1 MSEIKNKTDY
11 VLDLDNIDAS
21 IKAIVGVDPNKIELS
36 DWFGS
41 CQYQRSEL
49 FHRLLDKVG
58 HEALGI
64 TFTKAHKKP
73 TNGLLSAIYDE
84 VVSDYEWHAK
94 EYHDWVDI
102 LQKSDSWISRNTWIR
117 CTRKDENGVMY
128 YDEDTT
134 VREEVI
140 QAVARDEKRF
150 LEHLDWVENGIAD
163 WTLEQCMEFAR
174 NSSWDLWSAAPFI
187 MGYQFENLEFKPIK
201 SPNAGEGWPLLNA
214 LIQSEESYDTGM
226 ATHLL
231 HKFCDVPISSMSGFD
246 T

>member
-11 VLDLDNIDAS
+11 VLNLDDIDAS
-21 IKAIVGVDPNKIELS
+21 IKSIVGVDPNEIELS

-73 TNGLLSAIYDE
+73 TNGLLSAMYDE
-84 VVSDYEWHAK
+84 IVSDYEWHAK
-94 EYHDWVDI
+94 DYMDWVDI
-102 LQKSDSWISRNTWIR
+102 LQKSDEWISENTWIR
-117 CTRKDENGVMY
+117 CSMKDENGVMY
-128 YDEDTT
+128 YRQDST
-134 VREEVI
+134 VRQEAI
-140 QAVARDEKRF
+140 KSVARMESQVME
-150 LEHLDWVENGIAD
+150 LLNWVENGIAD
-163 WTLEQCMEFAR
+163 WTLKQCMEWCG

-187 MGYQFENLEFKPIK
+187 MGYQIDNLEFRPIK
-201 SPNAGEGWPLLNA
+201 SPIAGEGWPLLNA
-214 LIQSEESYDTGM
+214 MIQSEDSYDTGM

-231 HKFCDVPISSMSGFD
+231 HKFCGVPISSMSGFD